1 MRIKQITFS
10 PTGGT
15 KKVADAIINGIF
27 LEKETI
33 ELCNPVSEI
42 SEIAMGEEDL
52 ALIAMPVYG
61 GRIPS
66 IAIER
71 LRTFVKS
78 NGARCV
84 VVAVYGNRAYDDAL
98 LELYR
103 SCSEM
108 GFRVIGAVSAVA
120 EHSII
125 RKYGAARPDG
135 EDLRELEYFGKKIK
149 SAVESGNTLMEGS
162 ISGNYPYKEASKGPF
177 PKAGKKCTECG
188 TCAKQCPVG
197 AISLDDIRNVNKE
210 LCVSCMRCVSVCPK
224 EARSIGWLMNKLIA
238 LVIKKGCAERKQNE
252 LVL

>member
-1 MRIKQITFS
+1 MRINQITFS

-15 KKVADAIINGIF
+15 KKVADAIINGVGP
-27 LEKETI
+27 EKKTL
-33 ELCNPVSEI
+33 ELCNPVNEI
-42 SEIAMGEEDL
+42 SEIAMGEDDL

-71 LRTFVKS
+71 LKTFVKP
-78 NGARCV
+78 NGAMCV

-98 LELYR
+98 LELYK

-108 GFRVIGAVSAVA
+108 GFRVTGAVSAVA

-125 RKYGAARPDG
+125 RKYGAARPNV
-135 EDLRELEYFGKKIK
+135 EDLRELESFGKKIK
-149 SAVESGNTLMEGS
+149 TAVESGKTHMEES
-162 ISGNYPYKEASKGPF
+162 IGGNYPYKEAGKGPY

-197 AISLDDIRNVNKE
+197 AISPDDIRNVNKE
-210 LCVSCMRCVSVCPK
+210 LCVSCMRCVSICPK

-238 LVIKKGCAERKQNE
+238 LAIKKGCAERKQNE
-252 LVL
+252 LIL